1 MQREKLRSVLGKLSI
16 LGVYLLFLLVQL
28 NLKYTLSSTSD
39 ISIVAASNDLN
50 NTKSCKF
57 SSSADKSISVLQP
70 RLNKR
75 YYHQDVYQLLHS
87 LKHVAV
93 DFAVEPKQYIYK
105 VHSLQDLEQLHSP
118 LRGPPT
124 A

>member
-28 NLKYTLSSTSD
+28 NLKYTLSNAGGIPIT
-39 ISIVAASNDLN
+39 AAAGNA
-50 NTKSCKF
+50 KSCKF
-57 SSSADKSISVLQP
+57 SSPLSKSISVLQP

-75 YYHQDVYQLLHS
+75 YFHQQVYQFLH
-87 LKHVAV
+87 LPKHPAV
-93 DFAVEPKQYIYK
+93 VFAVEPKQYIYP
-105 VHSLQDLEQLHSP
+105 VPALQSLKQLHSP
-118 LRGPPT
+118 FRGPPT